1 MNTSRSLLALPNEL
15 LALIIESTD
24 LAVTDLANLR
34 LTCKHT
40 KHFASSAL
48 GRRIFVDLDIC
59 YGRDAFDWF
68 TSFLLSDLGSYVRS
82 VCLRWWT
89 PSSRMYYPTKHYR
102 QQELEIKPKYPQ
114 LQDITIE
121 YCYIPARLWTKV
133 LCAATQL
140 KTFKFK
146 DPVSGPSWYG
156 VYKYKLERTDTLL
169 NSVNSGCLSKLVL
182 VDLQVSDGILK
193 ELLDIHQQTL
203 SALNI
208 RRCTLVDETW
218 LEILNYIRLNLSQ
231 LRSFYIDVRYEAA
244 KKTPPPKQESHR
256 PFRRNQY
263 DLKKYSSPIKLKLEG
278 QKEIANGLSEFLK
291 AREGDQ
297 A

>member
-82 VCLRWWT
+82 
-89 PSSRMYYPTKHYR
+89 HYR
-102 QQELEIKPKYPQ
+102 QQELEIKPEYPQ

-146 DPVSGPSWYG
+146 DPGSGPSWYG

-208 RRCTLVDETW
+208 RRCTLVDGPG
-218 LEILNYIRLNLSQ
+218 S
-231 LRSFYIDVRYEAA
+231 RS
-244 KKTPPPKQESHR
+244 
-256 PFRRNQY
+256 
-263 DLKKYSSPIKLKLEG
+263 
-278 QKEIANGLSEFLK
+278 
-291 AREGDQ
+291 
-297 A
+297 